1 VLLHLHG
8 ADLFIY
14 FPHSRVIITYPRQ
27 LDLGIPAFAFG
38 GHGKLKKQG
47 GDHSRILEF
56 RNHAGHQYPV
66 PGYGFTVFQ
75 PHKLQAFPE
84 IQPAVEMGKHLV
96 HIGEGQNDTTIEDP
110 EVSDLNRVGTMAS
123 IVKILNMPDDTT
135 SVIIH
140 GKRRF
145 HLDEITGKEPYLKGR
160 VTPLFDIKP
169 NEEPQEFE
177 AIIGTIKDLA
187 LKIVQY
193 SSNVPQEASFA
204 IKNIEGAGFL
214 VNYLCSNSDLGM
226 IEKQELLEIDN
237 IRDRAVRLLEHL
249 SLEFQKQK
257 LKKDIQSK
265 VKLEIDQ
272 QQREYLLNQQMKTI
286 QDELGGSP
294 FEQEVEEIRQRA
306 ETKNWS
312 AEVAKAFARDIEKL
326 ERINP
331 ASAEYSV
338 QLNYLE
344 VMLDLPW
351 NYVSADNFDLRRAKR
366 ILNEDHSGLDQ
377 VKERILEHLAI
388 LKLKGDMK
396 APILCLYGPPGVGKT
411 SLGKSVARAL
421 KRKYVR
427 MSLGGLKDESEIRGH
442 RKTYIGAMPGR
453 IIHYIRRAGTSNPV
467 FVLDEIDKVGND
479 FRGDPASA
487 LLELLDPEQNST
499 FYDNFLEM
507 EYDLSKVLFI
517 STANNPSNISP
528 ALRDRMEM
536 IEISGYVV
544 EEKVEI
550 ATKHLVTKQLVE
562 HGLPANRFIF
572 PKETLE
578 YIIENHT
585 RESGVRSLD
594 KKIAKVVRQLTKKV
608 AMGEDLPK
616 EVTKDSL
623 KRYLGYPEVLKDEYE
638 GNEFAGVVTGLAWTE
653 TGGQIL
659 YVETSLSKGK
669 GNLTLTGNLGEVMKE
684 SAILALEYLKAHA
697 GKLQLPENVFEHWN
711 VHIHVPEGAIPKDG
725 PSAGVTMVTSLA
737 SAFTQRR
744 VKPNLA
750 MTGEITLRGRVI
762 PVGGVKEKIL
772 AAKRASI
779 KEIIL
784 AEENRSDI
792 EQIKAKYLK
801 GLTFRYVR
809 TIQDVLGLALMKQK
823 IKDPLNIE

>member
-1 VLLHLHG
+1 VGKKLGNNLFFDFGDDDTDFVPLISEGNEEELSVAEIPETLPILALRNTVL
-8 ADLFIY
+8 
-14 FPHSRVIITYPRQ
+14 FPGVVIPITVGREKSIRLVKEAYK
-27 LDLGIPAFAFG
+27 
-38 GHGKLKKQG
+38 HNK
-47 GDHSRILEF
+47 
-56 RNHAGHQYPV
+56 
-66 PGYGFTVFQ
+66 
-75 PHKLQAFPE
+75 E
-84 IQPAVEMGKHLV
+84 IGVVSQK
-96 HIGEGQNDTTIEDP
+96 DTSVEDP
-110 EVSDLNRVGTMAS
+110 GFEDLYQVGTMAT
-123 IVKILNMPDDTT
+123 IVKILNMPDDST

-145 HLDEITGKEPYLKGR
+145 ELLEITATEPYLRASVK
-160 VTPLFDIKP
+160 PISDIKP
-169 NEEPQEFE
+169 TENTQEFE

-193 SSNVPQEASFA
+193 SSSMPQEASFA

-214 VNYLCSNSDLGM
+214 INYLCSNSDLG
-226 IEKQELLEIDN
+226 IAEKQAMLETDN
-237 IRDRAVRLLEHL
+237 LRDRGIRLLEHL
-249 SLEFQKQK
+249 SLEYQKQK
-257 LKKDIQSK
+257 LKKDIQNK
-265 VKLEIDQ
+265 VKLEIDA
-272 QQREYLLNQQMKTI
+272 QQREYLLNQQIKTI

-294 FEQEVEEIRQRA
+294 FEQEVEEIRQRG
-306 ETKNWS
+306 ETKDWS
-312 AEVAKAFARDIEKL
+312 EETAKMFFREVEKL

-338 QLNYLE
+338 QINYLE
-344 VMLDLPW
+344 VLLDLPW
-351 NYVSADNFDLRRAKR
+351 NEVSIDNFDLRRAKR
-366 ILNEDHSGLDQ
+366 ILNQDHSGLDQ

-421 KRKYVR
+421 NRKYVR

-453 IIHYIRRAGTSNPV
+453 IVHYIKRAGTSNPV

-517 STANNPSNISP
+517 ATANNPSSISA

-544 EEKVEI
+544 EEKVDI
-550 ATKHLVTKQLVE
+550 AKKHLVPKQLIE
-562 HGLPANRFIF
+562 HGLAADQFVF
-572 PKETLE
+572 PKESIE
-578 YIIENHT
+578 YIIEKHT
-585 RESGVRSLD
+585 RESGVRALD
-594 KKIAKVVRQLTKKV
+594 KKIAKVVRQLTKRI
-608 AMGEDLPK
+608 AMGEDLPQ
-616 EVTKDSL
+616 EIQPEAL
-623 KRYLGYPEVLKDEYE
+623 REYLGYPEVLKDEYQ

-669 GNLTLTGNLGEVMKE
+669 GNLTITGNLGEVMKE

-697 GKLQLPENVFEHWN
+697 GRLGIPENVFEKWN

-725 PSAGVTMVTSLA
+725 PSAGITMVTSLA
-737 SAFTQRR
+737 SAFTQRK
-744 VKPNLA
+744 VKSQLA
-750 MTGEITLRGRVI
+750 MTGEITLRGRVL
-762 PVGGVKEKIL
+762 PVGGIKEKIL

-779 KEIIL
+779 REIIL
-784 AEENRSDI
+784 AEENKNDI
-792 EQIKAKYLK
+792 DQIKAKYLK
-801 GLTFRYVR
+801 GLVFRYVR
-809 TIQDVLGLALMKQK
+809 TVQEVLDLALMKQK
-823 IKDPLNIE
+823 VKDPINIE

>member
-1 VLLHLHG
+1 VGIKLGNNLFFDFGDDDNDFVPLLSDGNEEEL
-8 ADLFIY
+8 
-14 FPHSRVIITYPRQ
+14 S
-27 LDLGIPAFAFG
+27 
-38 GHGKLKKQG
+38 
-47 GDHSRILEF
+47 
-56 RNHAGHQYPV
+56 
-66 PGYGFTVFQ
+66 
-75 PHKLQAFPE
+75 
-84 IQPAVEMGKHLV
+84 AVEIPETLPILALRNTVLFPGVVIPITVGRDKSIKLV
-96 HIGEGQNDTTIEDP
+96 REAYKNNTSIGVVAQKDTTIEDP

-145 HLDEITGKEPYLKGR
+145 HLDEITGTEPFLMGR
-160 VTPLFDIKP
+160 VTPLPDIKP
-169 NEEPQEFE
+169 SEDPQEFE

-214 VNYLCSNSDLGM
+214 VNYLCSNADLGM
-226 IEKQELLEIDN
+226 SEKQELLEIDN

-294 FEQEVEEIRQRA
+294 FEQEVEEIRLRA
-306 ETKNWS
+306 ETKDWS
-312 AEVAKAFARDIEKL
+312 PEVAKAFARDIEKL

-351 NYVSADNFDLRRAKR
+351 NEVSQDNFDLRRAKR
-366 ILNEDHSGLDQ
+366 ILNQDHSGLDQ

-487 LLELLDPEQNST
+487 LLELLDPEQNSS

-517 STANNPSNISP
+517 ATANNPSTISP

-544 EEKVEI
+544 EEKIEI
-550 ATKHLVTKQLVE
+550 ATKHLVTKQLLD
-562 HGLPANRFIF
+562 HGLPADRFIF
-572 PKETLE
+572 PKDTLE

-608 AMGEDLPK
+608 AMGEELPK
-616 EVTKDSL
+616 EVAKDNM
-623 KRYLGYPEVLKDEYE
+623 REYLGYPEILKDEYQ

-684 SAILALEYLKAHA
+684 SAILALEYIKAHA
-697 GKLQLPENVFEHWN
+697 SKLQIGMYMCMFR
-711 VHIHVPEGAIPKDG
+711 KG
-725 PSAGVTMVTSLA
+725 PYLRTDL
-737 SAFTQRR
+737 RR
-744 VKPNLA
+744 V
-750 MTGEITLRGRVI
+750 
-762 PVGGVKEKIL
+762 
-772 AAKRASI
+772 
-779 KEIIL
+779 
-784 AEENRSDI
+784 
-792 EQIKAKYLK
+792 
-801 GLTFRYVR
+801 
-809 TIQDVLGLALMKQK
+809 
-823 IKDPLNIE
+823 

>member
-1 VLLHLHG
+1 MGNNLFFDFGDDDNDFVPLLSDGNEEEL
-8 ADLFIY
+8 
-14 FPHSRVIITYPRQ
+14 S
-27 LDLGIPAFAFG
+27 
-38 GHGKLKKQG
+38 
-47 GDHSRILEF
+47 
-56 RNHAGHQYPV
+56 
-66 PGYGFTVFQ
+66 
-75 PHKLQAFPE
+75 
-84 IQPAVEMGKHLV
+84 AVEIPETLPILALRNTVLFPGVVIPITVGRDKSIRLV
-96 HIGEGQNDTTIEDP
+96 KEAYKNNTSIGVVAQKDTTIEDP

-145 HLDEITGKEPYLKGR
+145 HLDEITGKEPFLKGR
-160 VTPLFDIKP
+160 VTPLLDIKP
-169 NEEPQEFE
+169 SEDPQEFE

-226 IEKQELLEIDN
+226 TEKQELLEIDN

-306 ETKNWS
+306 ETKDWS
-312 AEVAKAFARDIEKL
+312 PEVAKAFARDIEKL

-351 NYVSADNFDLRRAKR
+351 NEVSPDNFDLRRAKR
-366 ILNEDHSGLDQ
+366 ILNQDHSGLDQ

-517 STANNPSNISP
+517 ATANNPSTISP

-562 HGLPANRFIF
+562 HGLQADQFVF
-572 PKETLE
+572 PKDTLE

-608 AMGEDLPK
+608 AMGEVLPK
-616 EVTKDSL
+616 EVAKDSL
-623 KRYLGYPEVLKDEYE
+623 KGYLGYPEVLKDEYQ
-638 GNEFAGVVTGLAWTE
+638 GNDFAGVVTGLAWTE

-669 GNLTLTGNLGEVMKE
+669 GNLTLTGNLGDVMKE

-697 GKLQLPENVFEHWN
+697 GKLQLNESVFEHWN

-737 SAFTQRR
+737 SAFTQRK

-779 KEIIL
+779 REIIL
-784 AEENRSDI
+784 AEENRNDI

-809 TIQDVLGLALMKQK
+809 TIQDVLDLALMKQK

>member
-1 VLLHLHG
+1 
-8 ADLFIY
+8 
-14 FPHSRVIITYPRQ
+14 
-27 LDLGIPAFAFG
+27 
-38 GHGKLKKQG
+38 
-47 GDHSRILEF
+47 
-56 RNHAGHQYPV
+56 
-66 PGYGFTVFQ
+66 
-75 PHKLQAFPE
+75 
-84 IQPAVEMGKHLV
+84 MGKKLGNNLFFDFGDDDTDFVPLISEGNEEELSVAEIPETLPILALRNTVLFPGVVIPITVGREKSIRLV
-96 HIGEGQNDTTIEDP
+96 KEAYKHNKEIGVVSQKDTSVEDP
-110 EVSDLNRVGTMAS
+110 GFEDLYQVGTMAT
-123 IVKILNMPDDTT
+123 IVKILNMPDDST

-145 HLDEITGKEPYLKGR
+145 ELLEITATEPYLRASVK
-160 VTPLFDIKP
+160 PISDIKP
-169 NEEPQEFE
+169 TENTQEFE

-193 SSNVPQEASFA
+193 SSSMPQEASFA

-214 VNYLCSNSDLGM
+214 INYLCSNSDLG
-226 IEKQELLEIDN
+226 IAEKQAMLETDN
-237 IRDRAVRLLEHL
+237 LRDRGIRLLEHL
-249 SLEFQKQK
+249 SLEYQKQK
-257 LKKDIQSK
+257 LKKDIQNK
-265 VKLEIDQ
+265 VKLEIDA
-272 QQREYLLNQQMKTI
+272 QQREYLLNQQIKTI

-294 FEQEVEEIRQRA
+294 FEQEVEEIRQRG
-306 ETKNWS
+306 ETKDWS
-312 AEVAKAFARDIEKL
+312 EETAKMFFREVEKL

-338 QLNYLE
+338 QINYLE
-344 VMLDLPW
+344 VLLDLPW
-351 NYVSADNFDLRRAKR
+351 NEVSIDNFDLRRAKR
-366 ILNEDHSGLDQ
+366 ILNQDHSGLDQ

-421 KRKYVR
+421 NRKYVR

-453 IIHYIRRAGTSNPV
+453 IVHYIKRAGTSNPV

-517 STANNPSNISP
+517 ATANNPSSISA

-544 EEKVEI
+544 EEKVDI
-550 ATKHLVTKQLVE
+550 AKKHLVPKQLIE
-562 HGLPANRFIF
+562 HGLAADQFVF
-572 PKETLE
+572 PKESIE
-578 YIIENHT
+578 YIIEKHT
-585 RESGVRSLD
+585 RESGVRALD
-594 KKIAKVVRQLTKKV
+594 KKIAKVVRQLTKRI
-608 AMGEDLPK
+608 AMGEDLPQ
-616 EVTKDSL
+616 EIQPEAL
-623 KRYLGYPEVLKDEYE
+623 REYLGYPEVLKDEYQ

-669 GNLTLTGNLGEVMKE
+669 GNLTITGNLGEVMKE

-697 GKLQLPENVFEHWN
+697 GRLGIPENVFEKWN

-725 PSAGVTMVTSLA
+725 PSAGITMVTSLA
-737 SAFTQRR
+737 SAFTQRK
-744 VKPNLA
+744 VKSQLA
-750 MTGEITLRGRVI
+750 MTGEITLRGRVL
-762 PVGGVKEKIL
+762 PVGGIKEKIL

-779 KEIIL
+779 REIIL
-784 AEENRSDI
+784 AEENKNDI
-792 EQIKAKYLK
+792 DQIKAKYLK
-801 GLTFRYVR
+801 GLVFRYVR
-809 TIQDVLGLALMKQK
+809 TVQEVLDLALMKQK
-823 IKDPLNIE
+823 VKDPINIE

>member
-1 VLLHLHG
+1 VGIKLGNNLFFDFGDDDTDFVPLISDGNEEELAVAEVPETLPILPLRNTVL
-8 ADLFIY
+8 
-14 FPHSRVIITYPRQ
+14 FPGVVIPITVGRDKSIRLVKEAYKNNTSVGVVAQ
-27 LDLGIPAFAFG
+27 KDT
-38 GHGKLKKQG
+38 
-47 GDHSRILEF
+47 
-56 RNHAGHQYPV
+56 
-66 PGYGFTVFQ
+66 TVDD
-75 PHKLQAFPE
+75 P
-84 IQPAVEMGKHLV
+84 EMG
-96 HIGEGQNDTTIEDP
+96 
-110 EVSDLNRVGTMAS
+110 DLHRVGTMAS

-145 HLDEITGKEPYLKGR
+145 HLDEITAKEPFLKGR
-160 VTPLFDIKP
+160 VTPLSDVRP
-169 NEEPQEFE
+169 TEDPQEFD

-226 IEKQELLEIDN
+226 SEKQDLLETDN
-237 IRDRAVRLLEHL
+237 LRDRAIRLLEHL
-249 SLEFQKQK
+249 SLEYQKQK

-265 VKLEIDQ
+265 VKLEIDA

-294 FEQEVEEIRQRA
+294 FDQEVEDIRTRA

-312 AEVAKAFARDIEKL
+312 DEVAKMFYREVEKL

-338 QLNYLE
+338 QINYLE
-344 VMLDLPW
+344 VLLDLPW
-351 NYVSADNFDLRRAKR
+351 NDVSEDNFDLKRAKR
-366 ILNEDHSGLDQ
+366 ILDEDHAGLDQ

-421 KRKYVR
+421 NRKYVR

-453 IIHYIRRAGTSNPV
+453 IIHYIKRAGTSNPV

-517 STANNPSNISP
+517 ATANNPATISP

-536 IEISGYVV
+536 LEISGYVV
-544 EEKVEI
+544 EEKLEI
-550 ATKHLVTKQLVE
+550 AKKHLVPKQLKE
-562 HGLPANRFIF
+562 HGLDAKQFVF

-594 KKIAKVVRQLTKKV
+594 KKIAKVVRQLAKKV
-608 AMGEDLPK
+608 AMGEELPK
-616 EVTKDSL
+616 EVPVTSMKD
-623 KRYLGYPEVLKDEYE
+623 YLGYPEVLRDEYQ

-659 YVETSLSKGK
+659 FVETSLSKGK
-669 GNLTLTGNLGEVMKE
+669 GNLTLTGNLGDVMKE
-684 SAILALEYLKAHA
+684 SAVLALEYLKAHA
-697 GKLQLPENVFEHWN
+697 GRLAIPEQVFEKWN

-725 PSAGVTMVTSLA
+725 PSAGVTMVTSVA
-737 SAFTQRR
+737 SAFTQRK
-744 VKPNLA
+744 VKAQLA
-750 MTGEITLRGRVI
+750 MTGEITLRGRVL
-762 PVGGVKEKIL
+762 PVGGIKEKIL

-779 KEIIL
+779 KEIIIS
-784 AEENRSDI
+784 EENRNDI

-809 TIQDVLGLALMKQK
+809 TIQEVLDHALLKQK
-823 IKDPLNIE
+823 VKDPINIE

>member
-1 VLLHLHG
+1 MGIKLGNNLFFDFGDDDNDFVPLLSEGNEEEL
-8 ADLFIY
+8 
-14 FPHSRVIITYPRQ
+14 S
-27 LDLGIPAFAFG
+27 
-38 GHGKLKKQG
+38 
-47 GDHSRILEF
+47 
-56 RNHAGHQYPV
+56 
-66 PGYGFTVFQ
+66 
-75 PHKLQAFPE
+75 
-84 IQPAVEMGKHLV
+84 AVEIPETLPILALRNTVLFPGVVIPITVGRDKSIRLV
-96 HIGEGQNDTTIEDP
+96 KEAYKNNTSIGVVAQKDTTIEDP

-145 HLDEITGKEPYLKGR
+145 HLDEITGREPYLKGR

-169 NEEPQEFE
+169 HEESQEFE

-226 IEKQELLEIDN
+226 TEKQELLEIDN

-344 VMLDLPW
+344 VLLDLPW
-351 NYVSADNFDLRRAKR
+351 NDVSVDNFDLRRAKR

-453 IIHYIRRAGTSNPV
+453 IVHYIRRAGTSNPV

-487 LLELLDPEQNST
+487 LLELLDPEQNNT

-517 STANNPSNISP
+517 ATANNPSTISP

-550 ATKHLVTKQLVE
+550 ATKHLVTKQLLE
-562 HGLPANRFIF
+562 HGLPADRFIF

-616 EVTKDSL
+616 EVAKDSL
-623 KRYLGYPEVLKDEYE
+623 KGYLGYPEVLKDEYE

-697 GKLQLPENVFEHWN
+697 SKLQLPENVFEHWN

-737 SAFTQRR
+737 SAFTQRK

-792 EQIKAKYLK
+792 KQIKAKYLK
-801 GLTFRYVR
+801 GLTFRFVR
-809 TIQDVLGLALMKQK
+809 TIQDVLDLALMKQK

>member
-1 VLLHLHG
+1 VGIKLGNNLFFDFGDDDNDFVPLLSEGNEEELGTVEIPEKLPILALRNTVL
-8 ADLFIY
+8 
-14 FPHSRVIITYPRQ
+14 FPGVVIPITVGR
-27 LDLGIPAFAFG
+27 DKSI
-38 GHGKLKKQG
+38 
-47 GDHSRILEF
+47 R
-56 RNHAGHQYPV
+56 
-66 PGYGFTVFQ
+66 
-75 PHKLQAFPE
+75 
-84 IQPAVEMGKHLV
+84 LV
-96 HIGEGQNDTTIEDP
+96 KEAYKNGTAIGVVAQKDTTIEDP

-145 HLDEITGKEPYLKGR
+145 HLDEITTKEPYLLGK
-160 VTPLFDIKP
+160 VTPLIDVKP
-169 NEEPQEFE
+169 IEEPQEFE

-226 IEKQELLEIDN
+226 LEKQELLEIDN
-237 IRDRAVRLLEHL
+237 IRNRAVRLLEHL

-312 AEVAKAFARDIEKL
+312 PEVAKAFARDIEKL

-351 NYVSADNFDLRRAKR
+351 NEVSADNFDLRRAKR
-366 ILNEDHSGLDQ
+366 ILNQDHSGLDQ

-421 KRKYVR
+421 NRKYVR

-487 LLELLDPEQNST
+487 LLELLDPEQNSS

-517 STANNPSNISP
+517 ATANNPSTISP

-550 ATKHLVTKQLVE
+550 ATKHLVTKQLAE
-562 HGLPANRFIF
+562 HGLPVDRFVF

-616 EVTKDSL
+616 EVAKDSL
-623 KRYLGYPEVLKDEYE
+623 KGYLGYPEVLKDEYQ

-669 GNLTLTGNLGEVMKE
+669 GNLTLTGNLGDVMKE

-697 GKLQLPENVFEHWN
+697 TKLQLPENVFDHWN

-737 SAFTQRR
+737 SAFTQRK

-772 AAKRASI
+772 AAKRAQI
-779 KEIIL
+779 REIIL
-784 AEENRSDI
+784 AEENRNDI

-809 TIQDVLGLALMKQK
+809 TIQDVLDLALMKQK
-823 IKDPLNIE
+823 IKDPLTIE